1 MNNMSNRFTATSTD
15 PTNRFSAT
23 PINPNLTF
31 SIDRELSNGLSERFG
46 VLSIAV
52 ELPQY
57 DIGIIVSQNKDGY
70 VYGTDVNKKAILS
83 KYWDRNNQVIESM
96 IESTQSPKELVKVA
110 VLVLNTFI
118 NDMDEKTLNY
128 LRNCAA

>member
-1 MNNMSNRFTATSTD
+1 MKKN
-15 PTNRFSAT
+15 TNRFSAT
-23 PINPNLTF
+23 LIDPNLTF

-46 VLSIAV
+46 VPSIAV

-96 IESTQSPKELVKVA
+96 IESAHSLQELVEVA

-118 NDMDEKTLNY
+118 NDMDEKTLCY